1 MGVCR
6 PAAFFQF
13 IKLRVKN
20 LRDRCT
26 IFTNQVLGHE
36 IERCLGA
43 DRLFREI
50 TPSRCHH
57 HQGSKILVKIFK
69 GAVCSLSVVI
79 KSSRISSNRRL
90 VDIVNTHTLRYSSS
104 NIGIRKMF
112 AVLFVKQADIRSCH
126 RLLFQSIRNLRS
138 KLLGVLPLSCTI
150 NNGSIRSEDRRS
162 NGVASSLYGVARDYA
177 IRDSIDCLCRFT
189 CSCAERRNLLVIR
202 TFKITLLADHL
213 LTSSFQSSF
222 TIIIWVACSISFNL
236 RDPIA
241 IVAQLS
247 IPLFLKCLDLRNS
260 SINLAPPRF
269 QHTRWLREF
278 P

>member
-104 NIGIRKMF
+104 NIRIRKIF
-112 AVLFVKQADIRSCH
+112 AVLFIEQTDICSCH
-126 RLLFQSIRNLRS
+126 RLLFNPFRNFRS
-138 KLLGVLPLSCTI
+138 QFLGKLPLCDTI
-150 NNGSIRSEDRRS
+150 DNRR
-162 NGVASSLYGVARDYA
+162 
-177 IRDSIDCLCRFT
+177 I
-189 CSCAERRNLLVIR
+189 
-202 TFKITLLADHL
+202 
-213 LTSSFQSSF
+213 
-222 TIIIWVACSISFNL
+222 
-236 RDPIA
+236 
-241 IVAQLS
+241 
-247 IPLFLKCLDLRNS
+247 
-260 SINLAPPRF
+260 
-269 QHTRWLREF
+269 
-278 P
+278 